1 MYPHVEEMLMFDE
14 YGEMMDTKIYH
25 KEDQQEEVKGFVEE
39 TITFSGGTTEEQG
52 DKPPKAAPDQILP
65 ATIPTKSVSTTVKIQ
80 LECLLCFQDWGG
92 RSDGRSTH
100 MILEHLKPAK
110 VIIVHGS
117 EEATQELRSFCVKK
131 VTEPENTFAPKV
143 GEAVQA
149 SSDTNIYRVKLDS
162 ELAKALQFMRV
173 GGYDVAYMDATVDM
187 PEKPNAAPSG
197 PAVEGKGVEMPTL
210 VQRHTTDGAGGGKPF
225 AFIGDVKL
233 SELKVLL
240 AREGFRT
247 ELKAG
252 MLVVNSLIIIRKS
265 GSRMVFEGTICKEYS
280 AVRKLLL
287 AQYHTL

>member
-14 YGEMMDTKIYH
+14 YGEQMDTSIYL

-39 TITFSGGTTEEQG
+39 TITFSGGTTDDPRLVNSVEP
-52 DKPPKAAPDQILP
+52 DKKPVD
-65 ATIPTKSVSTTVKIQ
+65 IPTKSVGYIVRIA
-80 LECLLCFQDWGG
+80 LECSLSFLDWGG

-117 EEATQELRSFCVKK
+117 EAATQELRSFCVKK
-131 VTEPENTFAPKV
+131 VTEPDNTFAPKV

-149 SSDTNIYRVKLDS
+149 SSDTNIYRIKLDS
-162 ELAKALQFMRV
+162 ELAKGLAFMRV
-173 GGYDVAYMDATVDM
+173 GGYDVAYVDGVVEM
-187 PEKPNAAPSG
+187 QDQPSAPAPPSG
-197 PAVEGKGVEMPTL
+197 PAAEAKGGEMPTL
-210 VQRHTTDGAGGGKPF
+210 VQRNTGEGGGGKPF

-233 SELKVLL
+233 SDLKLL
-240 AREGFRT
+240 LSNQGYRT

-252 MLVVNSLIIIRKS
+252 MLVVNGLIIIRKS
-265 GSRMVFEGTICKEYS
+265 GSRMVFEGSICKEYA

-287 AQYHTL
+287 SQYHTL